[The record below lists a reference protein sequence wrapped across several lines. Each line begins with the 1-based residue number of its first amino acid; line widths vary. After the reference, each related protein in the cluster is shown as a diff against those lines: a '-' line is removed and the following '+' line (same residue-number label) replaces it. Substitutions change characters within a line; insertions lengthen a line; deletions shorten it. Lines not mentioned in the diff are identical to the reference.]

1 MSILVLNFILLFYI
15 AYLFSLSKRYLH
27 MLQLN
32 SYFNSRLINWYKKN
46 FLNEVRLKD
55 LLPLVSLPLFFFG
68 QYWIFTA
75 VWALAYIYLITGQK
89 KTQEKKKFV
98 LTDRVKRLYIT
109 HFLLWLVLILLLNM
123 VMVYSVP
130 STWSLLL
137 ILTLIIV
144 AGALKIVYLLLANTL
159 NWPVEELI
167 KYYYYNDARKIL
179 RQSKKL
185 VVIGITGSYG
195 KTSSKYILSTILG
208 TKFNVL
214 MTPESYNT
222 LMGVVRTIREKLKP
236 THDVFIVEMGARQPG
251 DIKEICRLVK
261 PRYGLLTSIGYQ
273 HLETFKTI
281 ENIIT
286 TKLELVNHLDDQ
298 GAAFLN
304 FENEFIRKEKIS
316 KKFVSYGINNNTLD
330 YWAEDINYDSKGA
343 SFTLCSSKVRIPLRT
358 KLLGIH
364 NVLNIVAAGAIAL
377 ELGVNH
383 DDLFLAVK
391 QLQPVPHRLEL
402 KPSQDMTIIDNAF
415 NSNPEGAKESINVLS
430 KFDSQRK
437 ILITPGLV
445 ELGNKE
451 YEFNFDLGEKA
462 ALACDYIILV
472 GLRRSRPIYEGIM
485 QNRFDPHNV
494 FVVRNLNEAL
504 IKMKEIAIKGS
515 VVLFENDLPD
525 DLEE

>member
-1 MSILVLNFILLFYI
+1 MPIIMLNLILLFHI

-32 SYFNSRLINWYKKN
+32 SYFNSRLVNWYKKN

-55 LLPLVSLPLFFFG
+55 FLPLVSLPFYFSG
-68 QYWIFTA
+68 HYWIFTA
-75 VWALAYIYLITGQK
+75 VWTLAYLLLIAGRK

-98 LTDRVKRLYIT
+98 ITDRIKRLYVT
-109 HFLLWLVLILLLNM
+109 HFILWLGLLLLLNAI
-123 VMVYSVP
+123 YSACN
-130 STWSLLL
+130 TWGML
-137 ILTLIIV
+137 IILAFIIV

-179 RQSKKL
+179 RQSNKL

-281 ENIIT
+281 KNIIA
-286 TKLELVNHLDDQ
+286 TKFELVNHLADQ
-298 GAAFLN
+298 GTAFLN

-316 KKFVSYGINNNTLD
+316 RKFVSYGINNNTLD
-330 YWAEDINYDSKGA
+330 YWAEDISYDSKGA
-343 SFTLCSSKVRIPLRT
+343 SFTLCGSKVRIPLRT

-377 ELGVNH
+377 ELGVKQ

-402 KPSQDMTIIDNAF
+402 KPSQGVTVIDNAF

-430 KFDSQRK
+430 KFDSRRK

-445 ELGNKE
+445 ELGDKE
-451 YEFNFDLGEKA
+451 YEFNFELGEKA

-472 GLRRSRPIYEGIM
+472 GIKRSRPIYEGIM
-485 QNRFDPHNV
+485 QNKFDPHNV

-504 IKMKEIAIKGS
+504 IKMKEIAIQGS

-525 DLEE
+525 DYEE